1 MRHGF
6 YIVPMPFYI
15 FKQNLSYQ
23 PAIYGNLEE
32 ESLVKEMTAVEKWYF
47 INSGPC
53 SASFNMAL
61 DEALLDWHSDGSI
74 PPVIRFY
81 EWNPAT
87 LSIGYFQQAARDI
100 DLEAVKQQGLGF
112 VRRPTGGRAVLHDQE
127 LTYSIIV
134 TEEYPNMPKTVTEA
148 YRVLSEGILL
158 GFQNLGLDAY
168 FSVPDTEEKQADL
181 KKPKSAVC
189 FDAPS
194 WYELVVEGKKVA
206 GSAQTRQKGV
216 ILQHGAILL
225 DLDAEKLLSVFRF
238 SSEEAKQKMRDKLP
252 EKAVAMNQF
261 VETPFTIPQ
270 CVEAFK
276 TGFEKALHIELV
288 PYTLTEQQLAYV
300 KELEAK
306 KYANDEWNLRK

>member
-1 MRHGF
+1 M
-6 YIVPMPFYI
+6 
-15 FKQNLSYQ
+15 K
-23 PAIYGNLEE
+23 A
-32 ESLVKEMTAVEKWYF
+32 KWYF

-53 SASFNMAL
+53 SPSYNMAL
-61 DEALLDWHSDGSI
+61 DEALLDLHSQGAI

-87 LSIGYFQQAARDI
+87 LSIGYFQSAEKDI
-100 DLEAVKQQGLGF
+100 DLEMLKEQKLGF
-112 VRRPTGGRAVLHDQE
+112 VRRPTGGRAVLHESE

-134 TEEYPNMPKTVTEA
+134 TEQYPEMPASVTEA
-148 YRVLSEGILL
+148 YRVLSEGLLL

-168 FSVPDTEEKQADL
+168 FSIPDTEEKQADL

-225 DLDAEKLLSVFRF
+225 DLDEEKLLSVFKF
-238 SSEEAKQKMRDKLP
+238 SSPEAKEKMRQKLP
-252 EKAVAMNQF
+252 EKAVAINRLTDK
-261 VETPFTIPQ
+261 EITITQ
-270 CVEAFK
+270 CIEAFK
-276 TGFEKALHIELV
+276 KGFEQALEIELI
-288 PYTLTEQQLAYV
+288 PYQLTEEQLQYV
-300 KELEAK
+300 KMLEET
-306 KYANDEWNLRK
+306 KYSNDEWNFKK

>member
-1 MRHGF
+1 M
-6 YIVPMPFYI
+6 
-15 FKQNLSYQ
+15 KS
-23 PAIYGNLEE
+23 
-32 ESLVKEMTAVEKWYF
+32 KWYF

-53 SASFNMAL
+53 SPSYNMAL
-61 DEALLDWHSDGSI
+61 DEALLDFHSKGEI

-87 LSIGYFQQAARDI
+87 LSIGYFQSANKDI
-100 DLEAVKQQGLGF
+100 DFQALKAQNIGF
-112 VRRPTGGRAVLHDQE
+112 VRRPTGGRAVLHESE

-134 TEEYPNMPKTVTEA
+134 TEQYPDMPATVTEA
-148 YRVLSEGILL
+148 YRVLSEGLL
-158 GFQNLGLDAY
+158 YGFHNLGLDAY
-168 FSVPDTEEKQADL
+168 FSIPDTEEKLLDL

-225 DLDAEKLLSVFRF
+225 DLDEEKLLSVFKF
-238 SSEEAKQKMRDKLP
+238 SNEEAKEKMRLKLP
-252 EKAVAMNQF
+252 EKAIAINRL
-261 VETPFTIPQ
+261 TDRLITISE

-276 TGFEKALHIELV
+276 NGFEKALDIELV
-288 PYTLTEQQLAYV
+288 PYELTEKQQQYV
-300 KELEAK
+300 KTIEET
-306 KYANDEWNLRK
+306 KYLNDEWNYKK

>member
-1 MRHGF
+1 M
-6 YIVPMPFYI
+6 
-15 FKQNLSYQ
+15 K
-23 PAIYGNLEE
+23 A
-32 ESLVKEMTAVEKWYF
+32 KWYF

-53 SASFNMAL
+53 SPSYNMAL
-61 DEALLDWHSDGSI
+61 DEALLDLHSQGAI

-87 LSIGYFQQAARDI
+87 LSIGYFQSAEKDI
-100 DLEAVKQQGLGF
+100 DLEMLKEQKLGF
-112 VRRPTGGRAVLHDQE
+112 VRRPTGGRAVLHESE

-134 TEEYPNMPKTVTEA
+134 TEQYPEMPATVTEA
-148 YRVLSEGILL
+148 YRVLSEGLLL

-168 FSVPDTEEKQADL
+168 FSIPDTEEKQADL

-225 DLDAEKLLSVFRF
+225 DLDEEKLLSVFKF
-238 SSEEAKQKMRDKLP
+238 SSPEAKEKMRQKLP
-252 EKAVAMNQF
+252 EKAVAINRLTDK
-261 VETPFTIPQ
+261 EITITQ
-270 CVEAFK
+270 CIEAFK
-276 TGFEKALHIELV
+276 KGFEEALEIELI
-288 PYTLTEQQLAYV
+288 PYQLTEEQLQYV
-300 KELEAK
+300 KMLEET
-306 KYANDEWNLRK
+306 KYSNDEWNFKK

>member
-1 MRHGF
+1 M
-6 YIVPMPFYI
+6 
-15 FKQNLSYQ
+15 K
-23 PAIYGNLEE
+23 
-32 ESLVKEMTAVEKWYF
+32 TKWYF

-53 SASFNMAL
+53 SPSYNMAL
-61 DEALLDWHSDGSI
+61 DEALLDWHSEGHI

-87 LSIGYFQQAARDI
+87 LSIGYFQRAEKDI
-100 DLEAVKQQGLGF
+100 DFEALRAQNLGF
-112 VRRPTGGRAVLHDQE
+112 VRRPTGGRAVLHESE

-134 TEEYPNMPKTVTEA
+134 TEQYPNMPASVTEA
-148 YRVLSEGILL
+148 YRVLSEGLLL

-168 FSVPDTEEKQADL
+168 FSIPDTEEKQADL

-225 DLDAEKLLSVFRF
+225 DLDEEKLLSVFNF
-238 SSEEAKQKMRDKLP
+238 PSPEAKEKMREKLP
-252 EKAVAMNQF
+252 QKAVAINRLTDK
-261 VETPFTIPQ
+261 EITIPQ
-270 CVEAFK
+270 CIVAFK
-276 TGFEKALHIELV
+276 DGFEKALEIELV
-288 PYTLTEQQLAYV
+288 PYQLTEEQLNYV
-300 KELEAK
+300 KKLEET
-306 KYANDEWNLRK
+306 KYLTNEWNFRK